1 MTERV
6 PLTDLPIEDCVDD
19 VRAALAERGR
29 CVVTAEPGA
38 GKTTIL
44 PLRLLHEPW
53 LDDRTIVL
61 LEPRRMAAR
70 AAARRLARILGEDA
84 GETVGWITREDR
96 AVGPATRLVV
106 VTEGVLTARLVDDP
120 ALTDVGLVIF
130 DEFHERSVPGDVGLA
145 LMLAG
150 AQKGE
155 HDARLLLMSATIDAD
170 AIAAHLDDA
179 PVVSSAGRTY
189 PIELVWRPKK
199 RREPLAPAVVRAVRE
214 ALRGPGDVLVFLPGV
229 GEIRTVERE
238 LTAVLG
244 P

>member
-1 MTERV
+1 M
-6 PLTDLPIEDCVDD
+6 D
-19 VRAALAERGR
+19 
-29 CVVTAEPGA
+29 
-38 GKTTIL
+38 
-44 PLRLLHEPW
+44 
-53 LDDRTIVL
+53 
-61 LEPRRMAAR
+61 PR
-70 AAARRLARILGEDA
+70 D
-84 GETVGWITREDR
+84 DR

-150 AQKGE
+150 AQ
-155 HDARLLLMSATIDAD
+155 RRTRCPPPLMSATIDAD

-214 ALRGPGDVLVFLPGV
+214 ALRGPGDVLVFLPGSV
-229 GEIRTVERE
+229 RSARSNGN
-238 LTAVLG
+238 
-244 P
+244 

>member
-1 MTERV
+1 M
-6 PLTDLPIEDCVDD
+6 D
-19 VRAALAERGR
+19 
-29 CVVTAEPGA
+29 
-38 GKTTIL
+38 
-44 PLRLLHEPW
+44 
-53 LDDRTIVL
+53 
-61 LEPRRMAAR
+61 PR
-70 AAARRLARILGEDA
+70 D
-84 GETVGWITREDR
+84 DR

-150 AQKGE
+150 VQTGE

-170 AIAAHLDDA
+170 IIAAHLDDA
-179 PVVSSAGRTY
+179 PVVSSPGRTY

-238 LTAVLG
+238 LTAALG
-244 P
+244 PDGPAVLPFTAACRRLSRTPPSSPGPSAESFLRRTSPKPPSRSTALPPSSTAASNARLDSTPEPG